1 MVSSVKMAK
10 EELERIISLCLT
22 LEKTGSDPFNL
33 DIKALLNKLRTVLEK
48 SRNLE
53 IFVLDAETLYRI
65 ALVIALQHKWL
76 KDRASS
82 LFVDSQLAS
91 LKIVS
96 ASVRELAA
104 ALASCW
110 RPIVSLEQ
118 LTRGMVSEGLE
129 YFLSL
134 PTRMSSRPGVSGD
147 ELGETVSGS
156 VNLFEERQA
165 IEEEIRR
172 LHGEMLAAR
181 DNEGYVDYLSF
192 VKAEGEEKVVERA
205 YITAF
210 LVSEGYAE
218 LVKNPLTGEIRLQPF
233 EHKLERRSIASLTTV
248 FRGGG
253 HVG

>member
-10 EELERIISLCLT
+10 EELERIISLCQT
-22 LEKTGSDPFNL
+22 LEKTGSDPFSL
-33 DIKALLNKLRTVLEK
+33 DIKALLNKLRNIADK

-53 IFVLDAETLYRI
+53 IIVLDAETLYRI

-134 PTRMSSRPGVSGD
+134 PSKDVLTSR
-147 ELGETVSGS
+147 
-156 VNLFEERQA
+156 
-165 IEEEIRR
+165 
-172 LHGEMLAAR
+172 
-181 DNEGYVDYLSF
+181 SF
-192 VKAEGEEKVVERA
+192 R
-205 YITAF
+205 
-210 LVSEGYAE
+210 
-218 LVKNPLTGEIRLQPF
+218 
-233 EHKLERRSIASLTTV
+233 
-248 FRGGG
+248 
-253 HVG
+253 